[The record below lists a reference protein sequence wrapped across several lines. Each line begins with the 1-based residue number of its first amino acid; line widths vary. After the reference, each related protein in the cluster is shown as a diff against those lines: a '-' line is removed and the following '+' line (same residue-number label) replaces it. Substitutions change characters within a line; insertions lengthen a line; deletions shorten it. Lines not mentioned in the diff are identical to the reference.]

1 MEGTSNLD
9 DARDFGYDWQERMQD
24 EGRWQQVRGAI
35 RNTWGKL
42 TDQELEQVR
51 GSWDRLV
58 GTIKEKTGES
68 AEKIERRLQDM
79 LN

>member
-1 MEGTSNLD
+1 MEGARDLD
-9 DARDFGYDWQERMQD
+9 DARDFSYDWQERMQD
-24 EGRWQQVRGAI
+24 EGRWQQVRGSI

-42 TDQELEQVR
+42 TDQELEQAR

-68 AEKIERRLQDM
+68 AENIERRLRDL